1 MCSDMCDTTRLRK
14 TCERHGVLSKPSRR
28 SQRNRYFLQAKTA
41 RKNLRMRKNLAKWL
55 PHRFC
60 KESVA
65 FALFTTCDLAIGD
78 LAIESLGVH
87 AIESLDVRV
96 ATNLV
101 KMMKRKKVA
110 RNRFSNVDSSI
121 VILLAT
127 LHRMVLA
134 SFSRSSE

>member
-1 MCSDMCDTTRLRK
+1 
-14 TCERHGVLSKPSRR
+14 
-28 SQRNRYFLQAKTA
+28 
-41 RKNLRMRKNLAKWL
+41 MRKNLAKWL
-55 PHRFC
+55 PHSFC

-78 LAIESLGVH
+78 LAIESLDVH

-96 ATNLV
+96 ATNFV
-101 KMMKRKKVA
+101 KTMKRKKVA

-121 VILLAT
+121 VILLAA

-134 SFSRSSE
+134 SFSLSSE

>member
-1 MCSDMCDTTRLRK
+1 MRDTTRLRK
-14 TCERHGVLSKPSRR
+14 MCERHGVLSKPSRR

-55 PHRFC
+55 PHRIC

-65 FALFTTCDLAIGD
+65 FALFTTCDLSIGD

-96 ATNLV
+96 ATNFV

-121 VILLAT
+121 VILVAA